1 MDYKSMIDFITG
13 VGFPIVVVFMM
24 YKQNMEVLEKLRSVV
39 EENTLAIKELSV
51 KVNYGGDTDEDK

>member
-1 MDYKSMIDFITG
+1 MDYKSMIDFISG

-24 YKQNMEVLEKLRSVV
+24 YKQNMEVLEKMRSVV

-51 KVNYGGDTDEDK
+51 KVDKGEDTNEN

>member
-1 MDYKSMIDFITG
+1 MDYKSMIDFISG

-24 YKQNMEVLEKLRSVV
+24 YKQNMEVLEKMRSVV

-51 KVNYGGDTDEDK
+51 KVDKGEDTDEN